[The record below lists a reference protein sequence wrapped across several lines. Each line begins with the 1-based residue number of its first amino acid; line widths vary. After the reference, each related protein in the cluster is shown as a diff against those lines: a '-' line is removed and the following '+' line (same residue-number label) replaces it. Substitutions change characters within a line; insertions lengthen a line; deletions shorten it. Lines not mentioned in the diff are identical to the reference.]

1 MIEQI
6 LGDKRFIQTMQEHCY
21 EVIKR
26 LIELKLEFCVVADT
40 QFVSYAPP
48 LPDDLNPSKN
58 PLVLFALA
66 GYTFDSLELH
76 GDRIDFHAGFGPNDF
91 ATFVSVDLGAIKQI
105 QVENDLIF
113 VNFSLYDRID
123 EDKLTQN
130 SMNVFLKNP
139 NNKDSLKK

>member
-58 PLVLFALA
+58 PLALFALA

>member
-26 LIELKLEFCVVADT
+26 LIELRVEFCVVADT
-40 QFVSYAPP
+40 QFVSYAPS

-58 PLVLFALA
+58 PLALFALA

-91 ATFVSVDLGAIKQI
+91 ATFVSIDLGAIKQI

>member
-26 LIELKLEFCVVADT
+26 LIELKVEFCVVADT